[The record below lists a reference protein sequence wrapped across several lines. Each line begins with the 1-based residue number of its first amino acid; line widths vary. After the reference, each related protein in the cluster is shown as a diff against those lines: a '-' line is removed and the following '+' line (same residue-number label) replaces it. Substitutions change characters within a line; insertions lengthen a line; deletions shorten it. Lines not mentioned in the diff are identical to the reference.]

1 MERILKYKNYFSE
14 NGGGVTIS
22 GGEPLLQVPFLLA
35 LLEELKKLHIHTAI
49 DTSGN
54 VLLTDSVKEIIDLA
68 DLFLLD
74 IKCINDEKATWLT
87 GVSNKKELAF
97 ARYLSLIKKPMWI
110 RQVLVPGITDDEED
124 LADLKTF
131 IDSLS
136 SVQKVEI
143 LPYHDAG
150 KFKWQ
155 ELKVPYELE
164 NIPIPTDEEIRKARK
179 ILGI

>member
-74 IKCINDEKATWLT
+74 I
-87 GVSNKKELAF
+87 
-97 ARYLSLIKKPMWI
+97 
-110 RQVLVPGITDDEED
+110 
-124 LADLKTF
+124 
-131 IDSLS
+131 
-136 SVQKVEI
+136 
-143 LPYHDAG
+143 
-150 KFKWQ
+150 
-155 ELKVPYELE
+155 
-164 NIPIPTDEEIRKARK
+164 
-179 ILGI
+179 